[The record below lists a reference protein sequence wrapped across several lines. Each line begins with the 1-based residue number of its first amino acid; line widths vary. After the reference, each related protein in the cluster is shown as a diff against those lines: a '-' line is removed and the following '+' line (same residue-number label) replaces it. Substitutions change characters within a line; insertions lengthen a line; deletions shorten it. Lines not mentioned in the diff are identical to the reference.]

1 MTAND
6 EVTREVEREL
16 EARGWSRSRFAR
28 ESGVSPA
35 WVTRKLEGDR
45 RWSVDDL
52 DLLAR
57 VLGLR
62 LTLAHEDDESGLSP
76 AEGEERPL
84 RAVFARA
91 G

>member
-6 EVTREVEREL
+6 EVTREVELEL
-16 EARGWSRSRFAR
+16 ESRGWSRSRFAR

-35 WVTRKLEGDR
+35 WVTRKLDGAR

-52 DLLAR
+52 DLLER

-62 LTLAHEDDESGLSP
+62 LTLAHEERASGLSP
-76 AEGEERPL
+76 AEPDERPL
-84 RAVFARA
+84 EAVFARA

>member
-16 EARGWSRSRFAR
+16 ASRGWSRSRFAR
-28 ESGVSPA
+28 ESGTSPA

-52 DLLAR
+52 DLLGR

-62 LTLAHEDDESGLSP
+62 LTLSHAEDDSGLS
-76 AEGEERPL
+76 AVETDERPL
-84 RAVFARA
+84 EAVFARA

>member
-16 EARGWSRSRFAR
+16 ELRGWSRSRFAR

-45 RWSVDDL
+45 RWSVDDM
-52 DLLAR
+52 DLLCR

-62 LTLAHEDDESGLSP
+62 LTLSHENDESGLS
-76 AEGEERPL
+76 AVETDERPL
-84 RAVFARA
+84 GAVLRVA

>member
-1 MTAND
+1 MTANE

-16 EARGWSRSRFAR
+16 ELRGWSRSRFAR

-35 WVTRKLEGDR
+35 WVTRKLEGAR

-52 DLLAR
+52 DLLCR

-62 LTLAHEDDESGLSP
+62 LTLCHDDDASGLSP
-76 AEGEERPL
+76 VESDERPL
-84 RAVFARA
+84 AVVFARV

>member
-16 EARGWSRSRFAR
+16 ELRGWSRSRFAR

-35 WVTRKLEGDR
+35 WVTRKLEGAR

-52 DLLAR
+52 DLLYR

-62 LTLAHEDDESGLSP
+62 LTLCHEHDASGLSP
-76 AEGEERPL
+76 AEGDERPL
-84 RAVFARA
+84 AVVFANA